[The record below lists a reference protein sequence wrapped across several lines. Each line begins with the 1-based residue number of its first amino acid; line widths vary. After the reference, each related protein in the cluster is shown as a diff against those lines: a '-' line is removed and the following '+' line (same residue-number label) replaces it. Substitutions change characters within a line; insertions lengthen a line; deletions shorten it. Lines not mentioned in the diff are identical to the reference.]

1 GFSQSE
7 VALQK
12 MGSSGFIYL
21 VSAVLDPRTRLTLFS
36 IGEESTNA
44 ISAVKRHYSEYH
56 TPTSQ
61 SAVINHDNGEVAST
75 REYFHQLKKRR

>member
-1 GFSQSE
+1 
-7 VALQK
+7 

-21 VSAVLDPRTRLTLFS
+21 VSAVLDPRTRLTVFS